1 MKGSKPQEKG
11 CKWIIGMKV
20 TRKEIMS
27 LLTHMYKEELNVGKS
42 CSFPTL
48 FPIFFIVNDE
58 HFSIDVFVFSK

>member
-1 MKGSKPQEKG
+1 
-11 CKWIIGMKV
+11 MKV

-48 FPIFFIVNDE
+48 FPIFFLSLTTSTSFLSMFLFFRNDV
-58 HFSIDVFVFSK
+58 STLLAA

>member
-1 MKGSKPQEKG
+1 
-11 CKWIIGMKV
+11 MKV

-27 LLTHMYKEELNVGKS
+27 LLTQMYKEELNVGKS

-58 HFSIDVFVFSK
+58 HFFSIDVFVFSK

>member
-1 MKGSKPQEKG
+1 
-11 CKWIIGMKV
+11 MKV

-48 FPIFFIVNDE
+48 FPIFFFLSLTTSASFLSMFL
-58 HFSIDVFVFSK
+58 FSRIDLSTLLAA